1 MIGSVRELNRMLL
14 DSSLDGNAVI
24 VDTRSLNEYLD
35 GHIPGAINLDL
46 MQFHWVDTS
55 KIGVSQFNRQ
65 MKILL
70 SNLGLTEA
78 KFAVFYD
85 NISGPSASRG
95 VWLSQY
101 FSHLNS
107 SILDGG
113 LTEWKAEGLE
123 IQKDSNSFVHS
134 KLTASPNPEVLADLK
149 MIESSLKEGPANR
162 KYVLLDCRSKQEFDG
177 SLVRALKRGHIPNA
191 INIDWSCNIDNE
203 NNGKFKSISDL
214 AEIYAEI
221 AKTEEIITYCQG
233 GYRAANTFI
242 VLKMLGYER
251 VRMYPGSWGEWGNTP
266 RMPAEK
272 SNLGCAPCSLSPVG
286 KSGHRWRCYKQRR
299 KSKV

>member
-14 DSSLDGNAVI
+14 DSSLDGKTVI
-24 VDTRSLNEYLD
+24 VDTRSLSEYLD
-35 GHIPGAINLDL
+35 GHIPGAINIDL
-46 MQFHWVDTS
+46 MQFHWIDTS
-55 KIGVSQFNRQ
+55 KIGISQFNRQ

-70 SNLGLTEA
+70 SHLGLTDTM
-78 KFAVFYD
+78 FTVFYE

-107 SILDGG
+107 IILDGG

-123 IQKDSNSFVHS
+123 IQKESNSFTHS
-134 KLTASPNPEVLADLK
+134 KLTATPNSEVLADLK
-149 MIESSLKEGPANR
+149 MIESSLKEGSGSR

-177 SLVRALKRGHIPNA
+177 NLVRALRRGHIPNA
-191 INIDWSCNIDNE
+191 INIDWSCNIDDE
-203 NNGKFKSISDL
+203 NNGKFKSMSDL
-214 AEIYAEI
+214 AEIYSGI
-221 AKTEEIITYCQG
+221 AKTDKVITYCQG

-242 VLKMLGYER
+242 VLKTLGYER

-266 RMPAEK
+266 HLPA
-272 SNLGCAPCSLSPVG
+272 
-286 KSGHRWRCYKQRR
+286 QR
-299 KSKV
+299 SDL